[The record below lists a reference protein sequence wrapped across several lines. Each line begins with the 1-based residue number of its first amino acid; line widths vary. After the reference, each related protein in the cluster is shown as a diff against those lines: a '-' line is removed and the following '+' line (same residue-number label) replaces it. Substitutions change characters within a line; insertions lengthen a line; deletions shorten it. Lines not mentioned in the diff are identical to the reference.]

1 VTSRLPRRPLCI
13 EVVAQRTMTAA
24 LEAYRDAHPR
34 ADLVEFRLDLVRDLD
49 LDRLIAARGKPKL
62 MTVRSRPQGGE
73 AAPADRPAL
82 LRRLC
87 RAPVAWVDVE
97 PDDFG
102 LAEVRRPGGPKRLLS
117 WHDLHTTPLDLEDR
131 LARLLAERRA
141 ALVKLVTFAEVAG
154 DLLRVRDLLRRAPAG
169 RVLSFCMGPKGV
181 ASRILG
187 PSWGSVGVFAP
198 RRGAPASAPGQVPLE
213 DLVETYRLDTLRPST
228 GLLGVLGSPVGHS
241 LSPAMHNA
249 ALEALGLD
257 LRYLPFEASTV
268 AEFLPVLSELRL
280 RGLSVTLP
288 FKEAIVPHLDR
299 VDAGARRLGAVNT
312 VVKIWNRLEGSNT
325 DAAASLVPLR
335 GFVRLKDARIGVLG
349 AGGAARALVP
359 GLVRRGARVTIFSR
373 TPGRGRDLARAS
385 GARALPWGRARGFRC
400 DLLVNA
406 TPVGMGVRAKALP
419 VPIAWVSARRVYDLI
434 YTPAETALVRRAR
447 ARGIPAKGGLEM
459 FLAQGAAQF
468 RLFTG
473 QPAPRAV
480 MRRAAQEA
488 LVDARS

>member
-1 VTSRLPRRPLCI
+1 MTPRARQRPLVV
-13 EVVAQRTMTAA
+13 EVIAQRTTAA
-24 LEAYRDAHPR
+24 ALAAYREAHPR

-49 LDRLIAARGKPKL
+49 LDRLIAAPGKPKL

-82 LRRLC
+82 LRNLC
-87 RAPVAWVDVE
+87 RAPIAWVDVE

-102 LAEVRRPGGPKRLLS
+102 LADVRRPGGPRRLLS

-131 LARLLAERRA
+131 LARLLREERA
-141 ALVKLVTFAEVAG
+141 SLVKLVTFADVAG

-169 RVLSFCMGPKGV
+169 RVLSFCMGPKGT
-181 ASRILG
+181 ASRILS
-187 PSWGSVGVFAP
+187 PSWGGAGVFAP

-213 DLVETYRLDTLRPST
+213 DLVETYRIDTLKPTT
-228 GLLGVLGSPVGHS
+228 GLYGVLGSPVGHS
-241 LSPAMHNA
+241 LSPAIHNA
-249 ALEALGLD
+249 AFAALGLD

-288 FKEAIVPHLDR
+288 FKEAIAPHLDR
-299 VDAGARRLGAVNT
+299 LDAAAQGLGAVNT
-312 VVKIWNRLEGSNT
+312 VVKVWNRLEGSNT
-325 DAAASLVPLR
+325 DAAAAVAPLR
-335 GFVRLKDARIGVLG
+335 GFVRLEGARVAVLG

-373 TPGRGRDLARAS
+373 TPARGRRLAETT
-385 GARALPWGRARGFRC
+385 GAAALAWGRARGFRC

-406 TPVGMGVRAKALP
+406 TPVGMAPRAAALP
-419 VPIAWVSARRVYDLI
+419 VPIAWVRAGRVYDLV

-473 QPAPRAV
+473 RPAPRAV
-480 MRRAAQEA
+480 MRRALKEA
-488 LVDARS
+488 LDARS

>member
-1 VTSRLPRRPLCI
+1 MTPRPRQRPLVV
-13 EVVAQRTMTAA
+13 EVIAQRTTAA
-24 LEAYRDAHPR
+24 ALAAYREAHPR
-34 ADLVEFRLDLVRDLD
+34 ADLVELRLDLVRDLD
-49 LDRLIAARGKPKL
+49 LDRLIAAPGKPKL

-73 AAPADRPAL
+73 AAPADRPPL

-87 RAPVAWVDVE
+87 RAPIAWVDVE

-131 LARLLAERRA
+131 LARLLREERA
-141 ALVKLVTFAEVAG
+141 SLVKLVTFAEVAG

-169 RVLSFCMGPKGV
+169 RVLSFCMGPKGM
-181 ASRILG
+181 ASRILA
-187 PSWGSVGVFAP
+187 PSWGGAGVFAP

-213 DLVETYRLDTLRPST
+213 DLVDTYRLDALKPST
-228 GLLGVLGSPVGHS
+228 GLYGVLGSPVGHS
-241 LSPAMHNA
+241 LSPAIHNA
-249 ALEALGLD
+249 AFAALGLD
-257 LRYLPFEASTV
+257 LRYLPFESSTV

-288 FKEAIVPHLDR
+288 FKEAIAPHLDR
-299 VDAGARRLGAVNT
+299 LDAASQGLQAVNT
-312 VVKIWNRLEGSNT
+312 VVKVWNRLEGSNT
-325 DAAASLVPLR
+325 DAAAAVAPLR
-335 GFVRLKDARIGVLG
+335 GFVRLNGARVAVLG

-373 TPGRGRDLARAS
+373 TPERGQRLA
-385 GARALPWGRARGFRC
+385 GATGAAALPWGRVRGFRC
-400 DLLVNA
+400 DLLINA
-406 TPVGMGVRAKALP
+406 TPVGMAPRVRALP
-419 VPIAWVSARRVYDLI
+419 VPLAWVRARRVYDLV
-434 YTPAETALVRRAR
+434 YTPAETALVRSAR

-473 QPAPRAV
+473 RPAPRTV
-480 MRRAAQEA
+480 MRRALKEA
-488 LVDARS
+488 LDARA

>member
-1 VTSRLPRRPLCI
+1 MSARRVSRPLVI
-13 EVVAQRTMTAA
+13 QVIAERTTAA
-24 LEAYRDAHPR
+24 ALAAYRDAHAR
-34 ADLVEFRLDLVRDLD
+34 ADLVEFRLDLLRDPD

-62 MTVRSRPQGGE
+62 MTLRSRPQGGE
-73 AAPADRPAL
+73 AAPAERPAL

-117 WHDLHTTPLDLEDR
+117 WHDLHTTPLDLEAR
-131 LARLLAERRA
+131 LDRLLAERRA
-141 ALVKLVTFAEVAG
+141 DLVKIVTFAEVAG

-169 RVLSFCMGPKGV
+169 RVIAFCMGPKGV
-181 ASRILG
+181 ASRILA
-187 PSWGSVGVFAP
+187 PSWGGAGVFAP

-213 DLVETYRLDTLRPST
+213 DLVGTYRLDALRPST

-241 LSPAMHNA
+241 LSPAIHNA
-249 ALEALGLD
+249 ALQTLGLD

-299 VDAGARRLGAVNT
+299 IDAAARRLGAVNT
-312 VVKIWNRLEGSNT
+312 VVKVWNRLEGHNT
-325 DAAASLVPLR
+325 DAAAALVPLR
-335 GFVRLKDARIGVLG
+335 GFLPLREARVGVLG
-349 AGGAARALVP
+349 AGGAARAIVP

-373 TPGRGRDLARAS
+373 TPERGRALAAAS
-385 GARALPWGRARGFRC
+385 GARCLPWGRARGFRC

-406 TPVGMGVRAKALP
+406 TPVGMGARARGMP
-419 VPIAWVSARRVYDLI
+419 VPIDWVRARRVYDLI
-434 YTPAETALVRRAR
+434 YTPEETALVRRAR
-447 ARGIPAKGGLEM
+447 ERGLPAKGGLEM
-459 FLAQGAAQF
+459 FLAQGMAQF

-473 QPAPRAV
+473 RRAPRPA
-480 MRRAAQEA
+480 MRRAAREA
-488 LVDARS
+488 LDARS